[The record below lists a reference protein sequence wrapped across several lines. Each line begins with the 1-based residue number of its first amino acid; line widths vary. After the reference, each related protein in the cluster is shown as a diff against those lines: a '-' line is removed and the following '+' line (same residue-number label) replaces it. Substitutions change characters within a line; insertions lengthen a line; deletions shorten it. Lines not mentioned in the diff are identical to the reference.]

1 MPFVQMVSGQNLNF
15 AIPITYVS
23 PLIVNAPPRPFPSIS
38 SGAVARAPRPK
49 QPSSP
54 STDQPPAQP
63 APVIKTAALEASE
76 LNGTYTGIWQSG
88 VFAAS
93 GAAIMTVSTEGNRVH
108 AEIALTGGTGT
119 RDTLT
124 GEVTEVGGGWSV
136 TLKNASG
143 DLYATGIFKKGAFEG
158 DYDFVPAS
166 DHGRWG
172 MKKD

>member
-1 MPFVQMVSGQNLNF
+1 MRHPGHFR
-15 AIPITYVS
+15 AS
-23 PLIVNAPPRPFPSIS
+23 PAAP
-38 SGAVARAPRPK
+38 VARAPRPK

-76 LNGTYTGIWQSG
+76 LNGTYTGIWQSR

-93 GAAIMTVSTEGNRVH
+93 GAAIVTVSTEGNRVH

-143 DLYATGIFKKGAFEG
+143 DLYATGI
-158 DYDFVPAS
+158 
-166 DHGRWG
+166 
-172 MKKD
+172 